1 MSVASEFEVKNDKFQ
16 CLFTKMPIKPYVF
29 YLWNANVIRFRLNK
43 TLETYTKKLEPSK
56 QKFRGFFYVI

>member
-29 YLWNANVIRFRLNK
+29 YLWNANVIPLFLNK
-43 TLETYTKKLEPSK
+43 ILKGQSLLP
-56 QKFRGFFYVI
+56 FFY